1 MGFLK
6 FLKREKK
13 EEKLDDLDLPPA
25 PPPLEGFEDDKD
37 LQMDFDKEPLQD
49 DFPQADAGNEESFDL
64 EAPEIPSDIDIEKP
78 IEMPELSAPEDTYDE
93 PKEGTD
99 QYELPQQQE
108 MPQEQIQAT
117 QPQRHRGLFRHESMP
132 RHVPI
137 GKSVY
142 VEVESFK
149 SSLSHISDV
158 RSSLRKSEG
167 ELSKLESIKSAKDK
181 SFEKLRVSLDDLQ
194 KKLIFI
200 DKTLFKGE

>member
-25 PPPLEGFEDDKD
+25 PPPLEGFEEDKD
-37 LQMDFDKEPLQD
+37 FQLDFDKEPLQD
-49 DFPQADAGNEESFDL
+49 DDFSKTEFGNDDTSLGL
-64 EAPEIPSDIDIEKP
+64 EGPEIPSDIDIEKP
-78 IEMPELSAPEDTYDE
+78 IEIPEIPVPEAVHE
-93 PKEGTD
+93 ELKED
-99 QYELPQQQE
+99 MEHYEEAQQQE
-108 MPQEQIQAT
+108 MLLEQAPVIQ
-117 QPQRHRGLFRHESMP
+117 PERHRGLFRHEK
-132 RHVPI
+132 RQIPI

-149 SSLSHISDV
+149 STLSHISSV
-158 RSSLRKSEG
+158 RSSLRRSEE

-181 SFEKLRVSLDDLQ
+181 SFDKLRYSLDDLQ
-194 KKLIFI
+194 KKLIFV